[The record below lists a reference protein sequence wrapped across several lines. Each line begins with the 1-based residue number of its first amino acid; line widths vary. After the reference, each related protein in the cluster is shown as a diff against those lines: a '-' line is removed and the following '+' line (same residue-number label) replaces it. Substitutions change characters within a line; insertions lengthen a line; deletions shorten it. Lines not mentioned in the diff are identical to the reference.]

1 MRILKKYTN
10 RIVWLSMVVFTALF
24 VGCSSSDSSEATAT
38 SAAVAPTVISSVP
51 DNNATSVPDNR
62 KITATFS
69 TAMDAATLTA
79 STFTLADGGGAV
91 TGSVAYYGKIAVF
104 TPDTNLTAGLHTA
117 TITTGAKNLAGT
129 ALAANYVWTFTV
141 GVVQDTT
148 APDVNATSPVDGNL
162 TVAIN
167 RNITATFNEHM
178 DPADFNTTTFTLTTA
193 AGAPV
198 TGVVSYIGTTVTFNP
213 TVDLN
218 NTTDYNA
225 TITTGVKDLAGN
237 AMLANKVWT
246 FRTSGT
252 AAAAGPEPVILGLA
266 GNYAIFANT
275 GIANAV
281 SPAVIIGNMGTGPG
295 VTSTAITGF
304 VLNLVGGADH
314 ATSAQVTGNVYAFDY
329 AAPTPANVTT
339 ASNDMTIAYDDAAG
353 RLLPDVLNLA
363 TGNLAGQTLLPGLYR
378 WNSAVTLPV
387 GTDVTLNGGADDVWI
402 LQITGTLTT
411 AASTHVYL
419 TGGAV
424 PKNVFWQVAGSSV
437 SLGASSLFQGVV
449 LAKAA
454 VNVGNR
460 AVVNSTL
467 LAQTAVN
474 LSENNVTKPTP

>member
-1 MRILKKYTN
+1 MGILKKYTN
-10 RIVWLSMVVFTALF
+10 RIVWLSMSIFAALF
-24 VGCSSSDSSEATAT
+24 MGCSSSDSSATAA
-38 SAAVAPTVISSVP
+38 SSAVAPTVISTVP
-51 DNNATSVPDNR
+51 DNNASAVPDNR

-79 STFTLADGGGAV
+79 STFTLVDGGGAV

-141 GVVQDTT
+141 GGAQDTT
-148 APDVNATSPVDGNL
+148 RPDVNATSPLDLATG
-162 TVAIN
+162 VAIN
-167 RNITATFNEHM
+167 KNITATFNEHM
-178 DPADFNTTTFTLTTA
+178 NPADFNTTTFTLTTA

-198 TGVVSYIGTTVTFNP
+198 SGVVSYIGTTVTFNP
-213 TVDLN
+213 TLDLTIN
-218 NTTDYNA
+218 EDYNA
-225 TITTGVKDLAGN
+225 TITNSVRDLAGN
-237 AMLANKVWT
+237 SMLLSKVWT
-246 FRTSGT
+246 FRTGT
-252 AAAAGPEPVILGLA
+252 VVAAGPSPVILGLA

-281 SPAVIIGNMGTGPG
+281 PGAVIIGDMGTGPG

-314 ATSAQVTGNVYAFDY
+314 ATSAQVTGKVYAFDY
-329 AAPTPANVTT
+329 AAPTSDNVTT

-353 RLLPDVLNLA
+353 RLLPDYLNIG
-363 TGNLAGQTLLPGLYR
+363 TGNLGGQTLLPGLYR

-387 GTDVTLNGGADDVWI
+387 GTDVTLDGGADDVWI

-437 SLGASSLFQGVV
+437 TLGASSLFQGVV

-454 VNVGNR
+454 VNIGNR

-474 LSENNVTKPTP
+474 LSENNVTQPAP

>member
-1 MRILKKYTN
+1 MSL
-10 RIVWLSMVVFTALF
+10 FTAFL
-24 VGCSSSDSSEATAT
+24 VGCSSSDSGT
-38 SAAVAPTVISSVP
+38 SATPVAVAPTVISTVP
-51 DNNATSVPDNR
+51 DNNATAVPDNR

-69 TAMDAATLTA
+69 TAMNAATLTT
-79 STFTLADGGGAV
+79 STFTLTAAGV
-91 TGSVAYYGKIAVF
+91 PVSGSVAYYNKIVVF
-104 TPDTNLTAGLHTA
+104 TPDVNLSVGLHTA
-117 TITTGAKNLAGT
+117 TITTGAKNVAGT

-141 GVVQDTT
+141 GGAQDTT
-148 APDVNATSPVDGNL
+148 RPDVNATTPIDGNL
-162 TVAIN
+162 SVAIN
-167 RNITATFNEHM
+167 RNITATFSEHM
-178 DPADFNTTTFTLTTA
+178 DPADINTTTFTLTTA
-193 AGAPV
+193 AGTPV
-198 TGVVSYIGTTVTFNP
+198 AGAVSYIGTTATFNP

-225 TITTGVKDLAGN
+225 TITNAVTDLAGN
-237 AMLANKVWT
+237 TMLVNKVWT

-252 AAAAGPEPVILGLA
+252 VAAAGPDPVLLGLA
-266 GNYAIFANT
+266 GNYAIFTNT

-281 SPAVIIGNMGTGPG
+281 SPAVIIGDMGTGPG

-304 VLNLVGGADH
+304 GLVAAGDH

-363 TGNLAGQTLLPGLYR
+363 TGNLGGQTLLPGLYR
-378 WNSAVTLPV
+378 WTSAVNLPF

-411 AASTHVYL
+411 GASTHVYL
-419 TGGAV
+419 TGGAL

-437 SLGASSLFQGVV
+437 TLGASSLFQGVV
-449 LAKAA
+449 LAKTA